1 MGSIL
6 IFMLQIEVPNVVIQL
21 LISDLLYVNNLQ
33 F

>member
-1 MGSIL
+1 MDSIL